1 MSTLILM
8 HISTKLNVSKIKRT
22 LTSKYCITTVCLLEY
37 YEEENTEWEI
47 DLGEKITAEE
57 KEDILNCEL
66 LLLLYFNLIIRCR
79 QNMDRQIN
87 LVIK

>member
-1 MSTLILM
+1 M

-22 LTSKYCITTVCLLEY
+22 STSKYCITTVCLLEY
-37 YEEENTEWEI
+37 YEEGNTEWEI

-79 QNMDRQIN
+79 QNMDR
-87 LVIK
+87 